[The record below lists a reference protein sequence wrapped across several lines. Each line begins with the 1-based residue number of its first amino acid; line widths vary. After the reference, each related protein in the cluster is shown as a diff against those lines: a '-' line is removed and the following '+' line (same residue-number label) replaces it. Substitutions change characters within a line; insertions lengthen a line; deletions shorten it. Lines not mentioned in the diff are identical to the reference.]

1 MTARAVTMFGLL
13 AAVVALIVVGS
24 AAAGPAKA
32 PSSVEDSKVLRK
44 ALSFG
49 GISTH
54 LKKFQ
59 RFADANGGNRASG
72 FPGYDASANYV
83 ERTLEKAGW
92 KVSTKPFDFD
102 VFIQDAP
109 TIFEQTAPTPTTY
122 VEDTDFSTMD
132 FSGSGEATGEL
143 VAVDLTLPPA
153 PEPAS
158 TSGCEATDFDG
169 LQIAGKIALMQRGTC
184 DFAVKVENAANAG
197 AAASVIFNE
206 GQEGRT
212 DVVNG
217 TLGTFAKIP
226 AVDTSFALGNSLA
239 NGVTNGATGTS
250 VHIKTT
256 TRSEPRTTTNVI
268 AETPGGNSKRVVMA
282 GSHLDSVVEGPGIQ
296 DNGTG
301 SATLLEL
308 ARQISA
314 LGIKPENK
322 IRFAWWGAEEEGL
335 IGSTNYVADLNKK
348 QAKRIKLYLNFDMI
362 GSPNFARLIY
372 DGDGSG
378 FDLAGP
384 KGSEAI
390 ERNFERYFKSQK
402 LATAETAF
410 DGRSDYL
417 PFIDVG
423 IPSGGLFTGAEEVKT
438 EAEQELFGGTAGVAF
453 DPCYHLACDRFD
465 NVSKRGLSQ
474 MSDAVADAVNLY
486 ASDLKALTG
495 NKRPTAAKQAAG
507 LSGSDFLGDSLRR

>member
-1 MTARAVTMFGLL
+1 
-13 AAVVALIVVGS
+13 
-24 AAAGPAKA
+24 
-32 PSSVEDSKVLRK
+32 
-44 ALSFG
+44 
-49 GISTH
+49 
-54 LKKFQ
+54 
-59 RFADANGGNRASG
+59 
-72 FPGYDASANYV
+72 
-83 ERTLEKAGW
+83 
-92 KVSTKPFDFD
+92 
-102 VFIQDAP
+102 
-109 TIFEQTAPTPTTY
+109 
-122 VEDTDFSTMD
+122 
-132 FSGSGEATGEL
+132 
-143 VAVDLTLPPA
+143 
-153 PEPAS
+153 
-158 TSGCEATDFDG
+158 
-169 LQIAGKIALMQRGTC
+169 
-184 DFAVKVENAANAG
+184 
-197 AAASVIFNE
+197 VI
-206 GQEGRT
+206 
-212 DVVNG
+212 NG

-282 GSHLDSVVEGPGIQ
+282 GSHLDSVIEGPGIQ

-314 LGIKPENK
+314 LGLEPENK

-335 IGSTNYVADLNKK
+335 IGSTNYVAELSKK

-402 LATAETAF
+402 LTTAETAF